1 MEGDCASLR
10 ASIIMLKAA
19 FVLCV
24 QMLQSATNRQ
34 LWATCFTTLVGR
46 AAAIEVGSP
55 FGRTRKQNF
64 RERWFVLFHLLVAIS
79 HDTTFVIIAIMGI
92 LYARAEP

>member
-1 MEGDCASLR
+1 
-10 ASIIMLKAA
+10 MLKAA
-19 FVLCV
+19 FVLCL

-34 LWATCFTTLVGR
+34 LWATYFTELVGR
-46 AAAIEVGSP
+46 AAAIGVGLP
-55 FGRTRKQNF
+55 FGMPRRQN
-64 RERWFVLFHLLVAIS
+64 RQERWCLCCCNLLVAIS